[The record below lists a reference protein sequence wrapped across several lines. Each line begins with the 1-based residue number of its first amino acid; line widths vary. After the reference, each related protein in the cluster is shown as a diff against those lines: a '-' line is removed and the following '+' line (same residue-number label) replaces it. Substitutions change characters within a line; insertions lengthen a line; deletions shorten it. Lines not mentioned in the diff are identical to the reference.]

1 MKNKKTSRGQP
12 SNEKFEPAYIEEEE
26 IATTQDLAADP
37 LPFTSFT
44 LSVLPETTLA
54 HPYEISLPKGSHPM
68 LFPINA
74 PLVGLAQDPDP
85 ITRPLRNALLT
96 ARAWGFP
103 VVLLT
108 GNILHLDVT
117 RAGKLQGFRA
127 FASDARDDGNL
138 FEGMETRIKHRI
150 KALREHFI
158 NGHGDPIFKGPI
170 LATFGRSEDEIIN
183 FWVNERVNRTVAIER
198 QRIETDKRMLTSR
211 IKELDRHIIAT
222 RRILDHQ
229 EKEQTFPDEEIERL
243 RAEITENESEIEK
256 TRPKVDRLTEEK
268 TLARA
273 SNISEAMK
281 KQWFL
286 EAQKRLITLFEENI
300 PWLKVIAT
308 RNCFLK
314 IGSYIVKLVQNP
326 RETVAETYAAQVQN
340 DTRLDLK
347 TGRRVPDCIL
357 IAGANVTGAYFRV
370 NYPKS
375 EDDPNEIASVHV
387 VELPMC
393 INSFFL
399 QRLADL
405 SVRVGPFLTR
415 LVSTKFFTG
424 GVVPCGWVSNFFVS
438 DIWWDKHLAPQ
449 SPEHT
454 GATSRA
460 YQMFTDP
467 RLLEKYAQSKFM
479 FYGELEGDM
488 QEGAK
493 QQAYYAVPEI
503 PFRFAPYEYHHD
515 FFLKHEFPIHY
526 YVNLGDVVQGE
537 NHEYHREV
545 PEEYLNP
552 HAAKKAV
559 RDILLS
565 DMYVEEKAK
574 ALGKMVVLN
583 SWLIGVQR
591 VDDQLSQYID
601 QAYGSHPW
609 GSAYFAKVLRNAKK
623 IGLNFAENAGLITI
637 IGGNHIGNTPGV
649 GEHFNE
655 ALVCAD
661 RLRDILMSR
670 HRFNRDEVF
679 AHVRAPMGSAKT
691 ITRALGAF
699 GILLGQDLKKDSSA
713 LSRDKLPYCLSAK
726 HKPGRG
732 GARHSIAV
740 KQMRGVRTRL
750 GTTMPTFKDRFVLE
764 VAGHIDRD
772 QWCMVPNGLI
782 SISPGQEFQGPYAE
796 EEDFSLADMGTK
808 VIGFPHDGLEPFGPL
823 IHISF
828 NYEVLYQYIK
838 APWQIDVE
846 ALFPNS
852 L

>member
-1 MKNKKTSRGQP
+1 MSTKKHKSAQVNSRI
-12 SNEKFEPAYIEEEE
+12 SDEDYLEEDEVAEE
-26 IATTQDLAADP
+26 VTADP

-44 LSVLPETTLA
+44 LSVLPETTLS
-54 HPYEISLPKGSHPM
+54 HPYKIPLPEGKHPL
-68 LFPINA
+68 LFPINS
-74 PLVGLAQDPDP
+74 PLVGLAQDPNP
-85 ITRPLRNALLT
+85 ITRPLRNSLLI

-127 FASDARDDGNL
+127 FASDAQDNGNL
-138 FEGMETRIKHRI
+138 FENMETRIKQRI
-150 KALREHFI
+150 ESLREHFV
-158 NGHGDPIFKGPI
+158 NEEGNPIFNGPI

-183 FWVNERVNRTVAIER
+183 FWVNEQVNRTVAIER
-198 QRIETDKRMLTSR
+198 QKIEIAKKILVSR
-211 IKELDRHIIAT
+211 FKELEKRTNAT
-222 RRILDHQ
+222 HRILSKQ
-229 EKEQTFPDEEIERL
+229 EEEPTLPPEEIQLLQEELKRDASERE
-243 RAEITENESEIEK
+243 RISWEIDG
-256 TRPKVDRLTEEK
+256 RTEEK

-273 SNISEAMK
+273 SNISEAIR

-286 EAQKRLITLFEENI
+286 EAQKRLIALFEENI
-300 PWLKVIAT
+300 PMLKVIAT
-308 RNCFLK
+308 RNCFLQ

-326 RETVAETYAAQVQN
+326 RETTAETYAAQIQN

-347 TGRRVPDCIL
+347 NGRRVADCIL
-357 IAGANVTGAYFRV
+357 IAGANVTGAYFRI

-375 EDDPNEIASVHV
+375 EDDPNEITSVHV

-399 QRLADL
+399 QRLADV

-424 GVVPCGWVSNFFVS
+424 GIVPCGWVSNFFTS
-438 DIWWDKHLAPQ
+438 YPWWDKNIAPQ
-449 SPEHT
+449 SPEYT
-454 GATSRA
+454 DKPSLA
-460 YQMFTDP
+460 YRMFSHAN
-467 RLLEKYAQSKFM
+467 LLEKYAASKFM

-493 QQAYYAVPEI
+493 QQAYYDVPEV

-515 FFLKHEFPIHY
+515 FFLKQGFPIHF
-526 YVNLGDVVQGE
+526 YVNLGDIVQGE
-537 NHEYHREV
+537 NHLYHREV
-545 PEEYLNP
+545 PEDYLNP
-552 HAAKKAV
+552 HQAKKAV

-565 DMYVEEKAK
+565 TMWIEQKARL
-574 ALGKMVVLN
+574 LGQQLVLN
-583 SWLIGVQR
+583 SWRIGVQR
-591 VDDQLSQYID
+591 VDDQLAQYIE
-601 QAYGSHPW
+601 QAYGTHPW
-609 GSAYFAKVLRNAKK
+609 GSIYFAKILRNAKK
-623 IGLNFAENAGLITI
+623 IGLAFTENSGIITA
-637 IGGNHIGNTPGV
+637 IGGNHIGNTEGV

-655 ALVCAD
+655 SIICMD
-661 RLRDILMSR
+661 SLRDALCTR
-670 HRFNRDEVF
+670 HRFNREEVSRC
-679 AHVRAPMGSAKT
+679 VKAPLGSAKT
-691 ITRALGAF
+691 ITRAVGAF
-699 GILLGQDLKKDSSA
+699 GILSAEDLQKDSSA
-713 LSRDKLPYCLSAK
+713 LTRNKLPYCLSAK

-740 KQMRGVRTRL
+740 KQMRGVRMRL

-772 QWCMVPNGLI
+772 QWCMIPNGLI

-808 VIGFPHDGLEPFGPL
+808 VIGFPHDGSEPFGPL
-823 IHISF
+823 VHISF
-828 NYEVLYQYIK
+828 NYEVLYQYIRK
-838 APWQIDVE
+838 PWQIDVG